1 MPEAKPQPSLPIRKT
16 NVEYEFVGNLRC
28 SVCGDRV
35 DPKRHKTAVFAWGP
49 SATVPNEDPCLFGGI
64 FLCDAHDATLGE
76 VYFAFANFG
85 KGLHEYIEEQTRAL
99 KLDEAAAWEGLAS
112 DASASEEPEAD
123 EPDA

>member
-1 MPEAKPQPSLPIRKT
+1 MPDEKSQPIRKT
-16 NVEYEFVGNLRC
+16 TVEYEFVGNLRC

-49 SATVPNEDPCLFGGI
+49 TAQTTNEDPCLFGGI

-85 KGLHEYIEEQTRAL
+85 KGLHDFFLEQTRAL
-99 KLDEAAAWEGLAS
+99 KLDEAA
-112 DASASEEPEAD
+112 SAEEPSEAVTD
-123 EPDA
+123 SGETEA